1 MRTLLVQSAGVLA
14 LVAAVIHGV
23 LAETKIFPRLR
34 IEPERLRL
42 LIRLVWQCSTVA
54 WIALAVLLIAT
65 PGFGSEA
72 ARRWVI
78 AVSVVTFGLAAI
90 GNAWATRGRHFGW
103 VALTV
108 VVGLAAS
115 GFSP

>member
-65 PGFGSEA
+65 PSFGSDA
-72 ARRWVI
+72 ARQWII

-103 VALTV
+103 VALTL
-108 VVGLAAS
+108 VVGLAAA
-115 GFSP
+115 GLNP

>member
-1 MRTLLVQSAGVLA
+1 MRTLLVQSAGMLA
-14 LVAAVIHGV
+14 LAAALVHGV

-54 WIALAVLLIAT
+54 WIALAVLLIAS
-65 PGFGSEA
+65 PSFGSEA
-72 ARRWVI
+72 ARQWVI
-78 AVSVVTFGLAAI
+78 AVSVVTFGLEAL

-103 VALTV
+103 VALTL
-108 VVGLAAS
+108 VVGLAAT
-115 GFSP
+115 GLSP

>member
-23 LAETKIFPRLR
+23 LAETKIFPRIR

-54 WIALAVLLIAT
+54 WIALAVLLIAA
-65 PGFGSEA
+65 PSFGSEVARQWIIA
-72 ARRWVI
+72 AC
-78 AVSVVTFGLAAI
+78 VVTFGLAAI

-103 VALTV
+103 AVLTIVA
-108 VVGLAAS
+108 GLAAT
-115 GFSP
+115 GFNP

>member
-1 MRTLLVQSAGVLA
+1 MRTLRVQSAGVLA
-14 LVAAVIHGV
+14 LVAALIHGV
-23 LAETKIFPRLR
+23 LAETKIFPRIR

-54 WIALAVLLIAT
+54 WMALAVLLIAT
-65 PGFGSEA
+65 PSFSSDV
-72 ARRWVI
+72 ARQWVI
-78 AVSVVTFGLAAI
+78 AVSVVTFGVAAM

-108 VVGLAAS
+108 VVGLAAT
-115 GFSP
+115 GFNP

>member
-1 MRTLLVQSAGVLA
+1 MRTLLVQSAGMLA
-14 LVAAVIHGV
+14 LAAALVHGV

-54 WIALAVLLIAT
+54 WMALAVLLIAT
-65 PGFGSEA
+65 PSFGSDA
-72 ARRWVI
+72 ARQWVI

-103 VALTV
+103 VALTA
-108 VVGLAAS
+108 VVGLAAT
-115 GFSP
+115 GFSS